1 MVKMLEVV
9 RKKSKDKIVFF
20 ITLLNNTYQN
30 GKKKKEY
37 KEAKVTV
44 FLLSKHRIGFFYLGD
59 FFYSNSDTGYLIL
72 SKPGFIITWLLPG
85 VCTLF

>member
-59 FFYSNSDTGYLIL
+59 FFIRIQIPDIL
-72 SKPGFIITWLLPG
+72 FYPNQDL
-85 VCTLF
+85 